1 MEVGILRRDV
11 HIHPA
16 LDDNRRTGFGAG
28 VGSFEDLFPAPYVPT
43 ISEPGGLRSPNK
55 FLRLQSRWKLNTAG
69 YIMLAGSSSASS
81 RPYQ

>member
-28 VGSFEDLFPAPYVPT
+28 VGSFEDLFPAPYAPT
-43 ISEPGGLRSPNK
+43 ISEPGGVGTTLTQQILEIAVEMETEHR
-55 FLRLQSRWKLNTAG
+55 RIYHAG
-69 YIMLAGSSSASS
+69 
-81 RPYQ
+81 R